1 MEILRAENIFKSYED
16 GNSRLQVLSGLNF
29 VVQKGQTNII
39 TGESG
44 CGKSTLLHILGS
56 LDSPDSGQVLYGGEP
71 VRDMN
76 RLRNEFLGFVF
87 QSHYLLQEFTVLE
100 NVAMPMFIKTKNMTQ
115 SKKEALEILRVLGLE
130 AKADALPSKLSGGQA
145 QRVAVGRAIINRP
158 KLILADEPSGSLDHK
173 NKDNLIRIFLELN
186 QRFEQAFVIVTHN
199 LELTSKMDK
208 HYILSGGALNLQR

>member
-1 MEILRAENIFKSYED
+1 MEILRAENIFKSYQD
-16 GNSRLQVLSGLNF
+16 GNSRLQVLSGLNL
-29 VVQKGQTNII
+29 VVKKGQTNIV

-56 LDSPDSGQVLYGGEP
+56 LDSPDSGKVYYQGEL

-76 RLRNEFLGFVF
+76 ELRNQFLGFVF

-100 NVAMPMFIKTKNMTQ
+100 NVAMPMFIKTKSMTK
-115 SKKEALEILRVLGLE
+115 SKKEAREILKVLGLE
-130 AKADALPSKLSGGQA
+130 SKADALPGKLSGGQA
-145 QRVAVGRAIINRP
+145 QRVAVGRAIVNRP

-208 HYILSGGALNLQR
+208 HYILDEGVLNLQ